1 MVKSQF
7 CLSQVHKN
15 ILLWLLNSNVVACI
29 VYHAVSLQ
37 LLLMMTTITRQE
49 QVNPPRSKPPNVSSD
64 LVNVFFLVQV

>member
-7 CLSQVHKN
+7 CLCQVHKN

-37 LLLMMTTITRQE
+37 LLKRAL
-49 QVNPPRSKPPNVSSD
+49 N
-64 LVNVFFLVQV
+64 